1 MPYLFDT
8 NIFITLKNEMPNSYW
23 PTFWERFVALLN
35 TGDIYTSTKVLDELK
50 NGNDDLA
57 LWLKSNVPSTFF
69 LPVDAEVMSKYQDT
83 QNWAK
88 TNPTY
93 SPAARQ
99 TFAEVADAYL
109 IATAAA
115 KALTL
120 VTNER
125 PAPNSK
131 KSIKIPDVCNGLG
144 VRYCDFNTVL
154 RELNFTI

>member
-8 NIFITLKNEMPNSYW
+8 NIFITLKNEMPINYW
-23 PTFWERFVALLN
+23 PTFWERFVVLLN
-35 TGDIYTSTKVLDELK
+35 TGNIYTSTKVLEELK

-57 LWLKSNVPSTFF
+57 QWLKSKVPSAFF
-69 LPVDAEVMSKYQDT
+69 LPVDTEVMSKYQDT
-83 QNWAK
+83 QNWAIA
-88 TNPTY
+88 NNTY
-93 SPAARQ
+93 TPAARQ

-115 KALTL
+115 KTLTL
-120 VTNER
+120 VTNEQ

-131 KSIKIPDVCNGLG
+131 RSIKIPDVCNGLG

-154 RELNFTI
+154 RELKFTI